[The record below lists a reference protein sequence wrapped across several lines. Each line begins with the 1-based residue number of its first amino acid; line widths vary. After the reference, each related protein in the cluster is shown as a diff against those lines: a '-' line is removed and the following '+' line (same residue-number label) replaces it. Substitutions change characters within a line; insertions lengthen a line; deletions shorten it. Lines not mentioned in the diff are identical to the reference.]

1 MLTLKN
7 VSAWNM
13 DIINKLL
20 ASGTCWKLIGAS
32 SSKRNKQ
39 KKKEETTPGLLES
52 AWPACQIVLAG

>member
-13 DIINKLL
+13 DISKFL

-32 SSKRNKQ
+32 SSKRNRQ
-39 KKKEETTPGLLES
+39 KKEEATPALLES
-52 AWPACQIVLAG
+52 AWPARQVILAG